1 MMTPYLNGQQTTR
14 AQDADFTSGGI
25 EVVAYDRADETP
37 GVEVAFNNFAVS
49 GS

>member
-14 AQDADFTSGGI
+14 ARDADFTSGGM
-25 EVVAYDRADETP
+25 EVVAYDKADEAT
-37 GVEVAFNNFAVS
+37 GVEVVFGDFAVS